1 MDRDEQ
7 SAANPLRRERENST
21 RLHGP
26 REELQSYS

>member
-7 SAANPLRRERENST
+7 NPANLLRRERENST